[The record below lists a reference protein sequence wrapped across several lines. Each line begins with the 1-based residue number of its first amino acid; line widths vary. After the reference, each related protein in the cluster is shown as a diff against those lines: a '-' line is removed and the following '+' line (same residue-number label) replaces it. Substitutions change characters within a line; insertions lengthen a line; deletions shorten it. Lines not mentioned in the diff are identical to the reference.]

1 MNGVG
6 PIQGNLDRIGAGS
19 AGASPIRT
27 PASGTS
33 STFGIGTDTSTTS
46 LVQVQSSVQVLLQS
60 IGGGIE
66 DDQTLKM
73 LIGLLILMALL
84 QNPEQSASSFQR
96 SLDAL
101 AQLGGGASGG
111 GQVGSSFEFQQTTSI
126 TMISQQYESV
136 RIDGATNSGMG
147 QSLDAVG

>member
-6 PIQGNLDRIGAGS
+6 PIQGNLDRIGAS
-19 AGASPIRT
+19 TADASPIRA

-33 STFGIGTDTSTTS
+33 SSFGMAADTSTTS
-46 LVQVQSSVQVLLQS
+46 LLQVQSSVQVMLQS
-60 IGGGIE
+60 IGGGVE
-66 DDQTLKM
+66 DDQNLKM

-84 QNPEQSASSFQR
+84 QNPEQSESSFQR

-101 AQLGGGASGG
+101 GQLGGGASGG
-111 GQVGSSFEFQQTTSI
+111 GQVGFSFEFQQTTSI
-126 TMISQQYESV
+126 TMISEQYQSI
-136 RIDGATNSGMG
+136 RIEGATNSGMG